1 MKDSIVNKV
10 LCTTGYLPPRN
21 EEEMMAFEK
30 LYSQKAVKKD
40 FHVDVDSIVNGGCRV
55 RPLEGLMG
63 SGTFSSSDMLM
74 AARNYENLPKEI
86 IDKIKKQHKKEDDK
100 GES

>member
-1 MKDSIVNKV
+1 MKDSIVNKI

-21 EEEMMAFEK
+21 EEEVMAFEK

-40 FHVDVDSIVNGGCRV
+40 FHVDVDRIENGVCRV
-55 RPLEGLMG
+55 RSLVGSMG

-74 AARNYENLPKEI
+74 AARNYENLPKDVM
-86 IDKIKKQHKKEDDK
+86 DKIKKQHKKEDD
-100 GES
+100 